1 MKRGRLRSE
10 TRQTGRPLY
19 YPSFQ
24 LVREEAHAFQLVREE
39 SHAFQLSFKW
49 ARRAIFA
56 PNWSNKLKS
65 RSRTFGAQTQKNGA
79 RALRTHRH
87 CLGQFQM
94 QAMFYFF
101 SFRQGHA
108 QGGRTGQRHC
118 HRPQARR
125 VRLRLMQRGVG
136 VGGQGGGGSVKESTS
151 AAVT

>member
-24 LVREEAHAFQLVREE
+24 LVREEAHSFQLVREE

-56 PNWSNKLKS
+56 PNWSNKFKS
-65 RSRTFGAQTQKNGA
+65 KSRTFGVQTQKNGA
-79 RALRTHRH
+79 RAPYTDTWGKFK
-87 CLGQFQM
+87 CKQCFI
-94 QAMFYFF
+94 F

-108 QGGRTGQRHC
+108 QGGQTGQRHR

-125 VRLRLMQRGVG
+125 VSLRLMQRGVG